1 MIFSE
6 NAWIIAVSVVLIG
19 GILYCIRKIE
29 HAADDDTD
37 SISELLV

>member
-1 MIFSE
+1 MIFSV
-6 NAWIIAVSVVLIG
+6 NTLIISVSVVFIGSLI
-19 GILYCIRKIE
+19 YCIRRIE